1 MSLRHILV
9 LIVSTLKGGSGEH
22 HVFRRIFTKNCEV
35 SVTGRQTNKWLIVLD
50 VKPSLQMLWTYCKLS
65 MSTRWMWANSAL
77 LSDWWGLIFTV
88 GGVFSRKR
96 RIKRASSSAVIRW
109 LTMATSSSTSTVWH
123 SEWWPEERKQRQ
135 QLLFTRACTKTD
147 KQHRNLH
154 YILYSY
160 VCEQHKQNKPTLA
173 ISKLYFKF
181 FFWKPKN
188 TWSCKNVKRSVVFFG
203 LWKYIMIQA

>member
-9 LIVSTLKGGSGEH
+9 LIVSTPKGGSGEH

-50 VKPSLQMLWTYCKLS
+50 VKPSLQMLWTYCRLS

-147 KQHRNLH
+147 NNTETYIIYYIPMSVSNTNKTNLLWLYQN
-154 YILYSY
+154 YILS
-160 VCEQHKQNKPTLA
+160 
-173 ISKLYFKF
+173 F
-181 FFWKPKN
+181 FFGNLKILEA
-188 TWSCKNVKRSVVFFG
+188 VK
-203 LWKYIMIQA
+203 M